1 MFSKLLK
8 YEWKAHSG
16 LLGILSLCALGAGLL
31 GGGVLRGLVYMI
43 EQAHKNN
50 TAALGI
56 TGLGS
61 LLGFIGLALVAYGL
75 AVEFILLF
83 RFYKSR
89 FTDEGYLT
97 FTLPVKAEG
106 IFLSSYVTIL
116 LWSVIAMVV
125 IAVSVSLAVLLGVG
139 EHLAEFFQNIDDYN
153 YLIGPLFPD
162 ANGYKVYMVMSV
174 LEPIVASFY
183 SLMVLMTGITLGCVL
198 ARKHKILA
206 SVGMCYCLNVAV
218 GIAESILMV
227 VPTILMGINTLEDY
241 YIYSC
246 WMAGISMVLQLAL
259 TIGGYLLSVHLM
271 KEKLNLP

>member
-31 GGGVLRGLVYMI
+31 GGGVLRGLLYMT
-43 EQAHKNN
+43 EQAHKNDM
-50 TAALGI
+50 AVLGI

-61 LLGFIGLALVAYGL
+61 LLGFIALALMAYGL

-97 FTLPVKAEG
+97 FTLPVKAEAV
-106 IFLSSYVTIL
+106 FLSSYVTIL
-116 LWSVIAMVV
+116 LWSAIATVV
-125 IAVSVSLAVLLGVG
+125 IAVSVCLTVLLGAWDY
-139 EHLAEFFQNIDDYN
+139 LPEFFQSVGDYGD
-153 YLIGPLFPD
+153 LAGSAFPD
-162 ANGYKVYMVMSV
+162 QPGYKGYMVLNV
-174 LEPIVASFY
+174 VQTVVTFFY

-206 SVGMCYCLNVAV
+206 SVGMCYGLNLAV
-218 GIAESILMV
+218 GMVESILMV
-227 VPTILMGINTLEDY
+227 VPTLLMGASMEHY
-241 YIYSC
+241 YLYSN
-246 WMAGISMVLQLAL
+246 WMLGISMVLQLAL
-259 TIGGYLLSVHLM
+259 TIGGYLLSVYLM

>member
-31 GGGVLRGLVYMI
+31 GGGVVRGLVYMV
-43 EQAHKNN
+43 EQAQKNDV
-50 TAALGI
+50 AVLGI

-61 LLGFIGLALVAYGL
+61 LLVFIALALVAYGL

-83 RFYKSR
+83 RFYQSR

-97 FTLPVKAEG
+97 FTLPVKAEHV
-106 IFLSSYVTIL
+106 FLSSYVTIL
-116 LWSVIAMVV
+116 LWSLIAVVV
-125 IAVSVSLAVLLGVG
+125 ILVSVSLAAMLGLG
-139 EHLAEFFQNIDDYN
+139 N
-153 YLIGPLFPD
+153 YLSEFLREINGFADLFEDPFLGEP
-162 ANGYKVYMVMSV
+162 GYKLYNALSV
-174 LEPIVASFY
+174 LQVIVSFFY

-206 SVGMCYCLNVAV
+206 SLGMCYGLNMAV
-218 GIAESILMV
+218 GVLESVLTV
-227 VPTILMGINTLEDY
+227 VPMLLMQTSADNFYVYGCWTL
-241 YIYSC
+241 
-246 WMAGISMVLQLAL
+246 GISLVLQLAL